1 MRVPGVRQR
10 SRTGRPPRSIR
21 LGVVAVALTLAATGC
36 LAPGPNGLR
45 NGFLPDSVLSTV
57 NASCRIWQ
65 PAAPSLLW
73 MMASA
78 IVDGVDLQPESCYR
92 TFAEQVA
99 VRNYWCGLGLCQFA
113 AVPGT
118 STHGWGK
125 AVDFRDQNGALT
137 FQSPGYTWLQAHAY
151 FFCFHH
157 PAFAEPNGV
166 APEPWHWEW
175 NCG

>member
-1 MRVPGVRQR
+1 MGVPEGLRLCQARR
-10 SRTGRPPRSIR
+10 SVSAR
-21 LGVVAVALTLAATGC
+21 LAILVVAVAVASGAC
-36 LAPGPNGLR
+36 LAPAPGGLR
-45 NGFLPDSVLSTV
+45 NGFLPDSVLQTINSH
-57 NASCRIWQ
+57 CRIWN

-78 IVDGVDLQPESCYR
+78 TVDGVDLQPESCYR
-92 TFAEQVA
+92 SYAEQVA
-99 VRNYWCGLGLCQFA
+99 VRNYWCSLGLCQFA

-125 AVDFRDQNGALT
+125 AVDFADQTGELT
-137 FQSPGYTWLQAHAY
+137 FTSPGYLWLQAHAY
-151 FFCFHH
+151 LFCFHH
-157 PAFAEPNGV
+157 PPFAEPGGV